1 VSQAKTKRLVTFIL
15 LIASVLMAVI
25 AIFPIYWMFITSLQ
39 HEAEMFTTKL
49 RLLPGKITLEN
60 YVYAFRALPLLRIIM
75 NTTFISVTRTILSL
89 FLCSLAGFAFAKLRF
104 RGRDGLFL
112 LLIWTMT
119 IPFEAVVIPTFL
131 MMVKLKWVNTYYPL
145 IVPMAADAFGIFL
158 MRQYISSVPDELV
171 DAARIDGCSYFRT
184 YSSVILP
191 VVKPALVTLA
201 IFVFKTAWNDFL
213 WPLVV
218 IRKIDMQVLMVA
230 IQIIPPIDP
239 GVRSIPWGATMAVA
253 TISVLPLLIL
263 FLFLQRE
270 FISGATQG
278 SIK

>member
-1 VSQAKTKRLVTFIL
+1 MSQAKTKRLVTFIL

-218 IRKIDMQVLMVA
+218 IRKTDMQVLMVA

>member
-1 VSQAKTKRLVTFIL
+1 MSQAKTKRLVTFIL

-201 IFVFKTAWNDFL
+201 VFVFKTAWNDFL

>member
-1 VSQAKTKRLVTFIL
+1 MSQAKTKRLVTFIL